1 MLKFDEFKE
10 SLKQHLNDLPGIEAQ
25 LQMAPI
31 TRLEEMKKLA
41 EKANPRLS
49 AVLILFY
56 PLGGKIKIAMMKR
69 PVDNTVHSG
78 QVSFPGGK
86 YEEQDTDLKA
96 TALRE
101 AWEELGIPQ
110 KEVDVIG
117 NLTKLF
123 IPPSNFE
130 VHPWIGFMQNQPEFK
145 LSIDEV
151 DLLIEADLETLL
163 QPETFTN
170 KDISHRTGKLVNV
183 PCFYLD
189 DQIIWGATA
198 MILSELV
205 FIINRF
211 YKL

>member
-10 SLKQHLNDLPGIEAQ
+10 NLKIHLNDLPGIEAQ
-25 LQMAPI
+25 LQMTPI

-49 AVLILFY
+49 GVLILFY
-56 PLGGKIKIAMMKR
+56 PLNGRIKIAMMKR

-86 YEEQDTDLKA
+86 YEKEDTDLKA

-130 VHPWIGFMQNQPEFK
+130 VHPWIGFMQNRPEFK
-145 LSIDEV
+145 LSKDEV

-183 PCFYLD
+183 PCFFLD
-189 DQIIWGATA
+189 NQIIWGATA
-198 MILSELV
+198 MILNELV

-211 YKL
+211 YK